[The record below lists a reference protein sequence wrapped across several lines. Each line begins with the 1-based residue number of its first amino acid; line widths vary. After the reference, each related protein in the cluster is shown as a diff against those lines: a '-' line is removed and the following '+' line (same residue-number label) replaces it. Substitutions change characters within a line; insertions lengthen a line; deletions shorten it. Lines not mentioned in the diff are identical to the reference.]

1 MRNIFTYFTLP
12 VGRRDRLLLVL
23 LCLGVALVST
33 QLQAQDRAI
42 SGKITSVNG
51 NDPLPGV
58 NVVVKGT
65 TNGTISDIDGNYQ
78 LSVGENAETLVFS
91 FIGLV
96 TKEVAIGNQ
105 STLNVQLA
113 DDTKQLSEVVVTA
126 LGFEE
131 DADSRGLAFSK
142 VEGESIA
149 RSGEN
154 TLINS
159 LSGKAAG
166 VQISRSGG
174 DPGAA
179 SYIQIRGQNTITG
192 ESQPLIVVDGIPIS
206 NTVGAPNADSG
217 NSGENTGGV
226 RQQSRMNDINPSDI
240 KSLQILKGASAAAL
254 WGSRA
259 ANGVIVITTKK
270 GRDAGKL
277 DVTFRSTVS
286 LDQVNV
292 LHPLQS
298 TFGQG
303 QGGIY
308 SPTSSR
314 SFGDKIANR
323 SGGADEQ
330 ITDPNAAGYGGFF
343 ETQDGNRYYA
353 IPGGNAAN
361 PSGGKNSRETFSDQR
376 EDQVFQTGYF
386 VDNYLSLSGGNDNSQ
401 FLLSMGHMTQEGVY
415 RGVSDYDRSTIR
427 LNATRKFSDIVRV
440 SSNATFARTTSN
452 RIQTGSNLN
461 GLYLGMLR
469 AAPDFNGEDYI
480 GNYFASPEAAPIL
493 NRHRSYRRYLGNNP
507 NPIYNNPLWTINE
520 LQNSTIVNRF
530 IMSAEIG
537 IKPVNWFEFIARG
550 GADTYEDQ
558 RKTYFPLH
566 SAGANSGGR
575 YEEFIFGETQ
585 LNFDAIGR
593 FSFNLSPNI
602 SSSMILGWNIN
613 QRNYNRVGGIMQN
626 FLIPDGPLDFS
637 NAVGAD
643 RFPDDTETLV
653 RSTRTYATANFGVY
667 DQLFVNVTGA
677 MESASSFG
685 EDKTFFYP
693 SADLAWQF
701 TQVIGSNDFLSFGKL
716 RAGYGQV
723 GVQPDPHRTN
733 TDFVAADET
742 LFGSWGAILSG
753 VGYGNGAFVQG
764 EQQGDPDLRPEIKTE
779 WEVGTD
785 LRFFSDRLT
794 AGFTYYQNEI
804 VDLLLD
810 VRLPSSVGFE
820 TSYTNAGA
828 MENRGWE
835 VDLGLNVFSNKD
847 WSIDFFANANR
858 NVNEITSL
866 GGSGDSEG
874 DVITL
879 GGFSTLT
886 SSVAKV
892 GEPLS
897 TLFGGVYLRDANGA
911 LDLDENNFP
920 QVAPDFG
927 VIGDPNPAWRGGIG
941 GTISWKNLSLY
952 ALFETF
958 QGSSFAPNTKSV
970 LYNFGVHEDTGNEVV
985 VPSSGLV
992 NYSGETIA
1000 GGSTVRGNIRDFGGG
1015 PVLLDE
1021 AWYTTLGQGFSNLQE
1036 QFIVDGSWTR
1046 LREVSLSYSLTSE
1059 KFREKTKLQSID
1071 FALRGRNLLL
1081 WTDVVGIDPETS
1093 LDGATNSRGQDY
1105 FNNPGTKSYIFSIA
1119 INY

>member
-1 MRNIFTYFTLP
+1 MRNIFTNFAVLAS
-12 VGRRDRLLLVL
+12 RRDRLLSTWLFVSL
-23 LCLGVALVST
+23 ILIST
-33 QLQAQDRAI
+33 QLQAQERTI
-42 SGKITSVNG
+42 SGKITSVDKG
-51 NDPLPGV
+51 DALPGV

-65 TNGTISDIDGNYQ
+65 TNGTISDIDGNYR
-78 LSVGENAETLVFS
+78 LNVGEDAETLVFS

-105 STLNVQLA
+105 STLNVELS

-131 DADSRGLAFSK
+131 DADARGLAFSK

-166 VQISRSGG
+166 VQIARSSG

-206 NTVGAPNADSG
+206 NTVGAPNADIG

-226 RQQSRMNDINPSDI
+226 RQQSRMNDINPADI
-240 KSLQILKGASAAAL
+240 ESLQILKGASAAAL

-259 ANGVIVITTKK
+259 ANGVILITTKK

-277 DVTFRSTVS
+277 DITFRSTVS
-286 LDQVNV
+286 LDEVNV
-292 LHPLQS
+292 LHPLQNK
-298 TFGQG
+298 FGQG

-314 SFGDKIANR
+314 SFGDRISDR
-323 SGGADEQ
+323 PGGPDEQ
-330 ITDPNAAGYGGFF
+330 ITDPNAAGYAGFY
-343 ETQDGNRYYA
+343 EARDGDRYYA
-353 IPGGNAAN
+353 IPSGSADDPN
-361 PSGGKNSRETFSDQR
+361 GGKNSRETFNDAR

-386 VDNYLSLSGGNDNSQ
+386 VDNYLSMSGGNENGN
-401 FLLSMGHMTQEGVY
+401 FLLSLGHMTQEGIY

-427 LNATRKFSDIVRV
+427 LNANRKFGDIVRV
-440 SSNATFARTTSN
+440 SSNATYARTISN

-493 NRHRSYRRYLGNNP
+493 NRHRSYRRYLADNP

-520 LQNSTIVNRF
+520 LQNSTVVNRF

-550 GADTYEDQ
+550 GADAYEDQ
-558 RKTYFPLH
+558 RITYFPVH

-575 YEEFIFGETQ
+575 NEEFIFGETQ

-593 FSFNLSPNI
+593 FSFALSPDI
-602 SSSMILGWNIN
+602 SSSVNLGWNIN

-626 FLIPDGPLDFS
+626 FLIPDGPLNFS
-637 NAVGAD
+637 NSVGAD
-643 RFPDDTETLV
+643 RFPEDTETII
-653 RSTRTYATANFGVY
+653 RSTRTYATANFGFY
-667 DQLFVNVTGA
+667 DQLFINATGA

-701 TQVIGSNDFLSFGKL
+701 TQLMNNSSFLSFGKL

-723 GVQPDPHRTN
+723 GVQPDPHRTG
-733 TDFVAADET
+733 TDFVAVDNT

-764 EQQGDPDLRPEIKTE
+764 EQQGDPNLRPEIKTE
-779 WEVGTD
+779 WEIGTD
-785 LRFFSDRLT
+785 LRFFNDRLRT
-794 AGFTYYQNEI
+794 GFTYYQNEI
-804 VDLLLD
+804 NDLLLE
-810 VRLPSSVGFE
+810 VAVAPSVGFE
-820 TSYTNAGA
+820 ESYTNAGS

-835 VDLGLNVFSNKD
+835 VDLGYNVFSNQN
-847 WSIDFFANANR
+847 WSIDLFANANQ
-858 NVNEITSL
+858 NINEITSL
-866 GGSGDSEG
+866 GGSEG

-897 TLFGGVYLRDANGA
+897 ALFGGVYLRNADGS

-920 QVAPDFG
+920 QVAPDFD
-927 VIGDPNPAWRGGIG
+927 VIGDPNPVWRGGMG

-970 LYNFGVHEDTGNEVV
+970 LYNFGKHADTGNEVV
-985 VPSSGLV
+985 VPAGGLV
-992 NYSGETIA
+992 NYAGETIA
-1000 GGSTVRGNIRDFGGG
+1000 AGQTVRGNIQDFGGG

-1046 LREVSLSYSLTSE
+1046 LREVSLSYSLNSQ

-1071 FALRGRNLLL
+1071 FSLRGRNLIL

-1093 LDGATNSRGQDY
+1093 LDGATVARGQDY
-1105 FNNPGTKSYIFSIA
+1105 FNNPGTRSYIFSIS

>member
-1 MRNIFTYFTLP
+1 MRNLFTFIIP
-12 VGRRDRLLLVL
+12 VRRLDKLLSAFFI
-23 LCLGVALVST
+23 LGLASSFAL
-33 QLQAQDRAI
+33 AQERPI
-42 SGKITSVNG
+42 TGTITSVENSE
-51 NDPLPGV
+51 PLPGV

-78 LSVGENAETLVFS
+78 LTVGEDAETLVFS
-91 FIGLV
+91 FIGLL

-105 STLNVQLA
+105 SKVDVQLSS
-113 DDTKQLSEVVVTA
+113 DTKQLSEVVVTA

-131 DADSRGLAFSK
+131 DADTRGLAFSK
-142 VEGESIA
+142 VEGESIT

-166 VQISRSGG
+166 VQIARSSG

-206 NTVGAPNADSG
+206 NTVGAPNADVG
-217 NSGENTGGV
+217 NSGENTAGV
-226 RQQSRMNDINPSDI
+226 RQQSRMNDINPADI
-240 KSLQILKGASAAAL
+240 ESLQILKGASAAAL

-259 ANGVIVITTKK
+259 ANGVILITTKK

-277 DVTFRSTVS
+277 DITFRSTVS
-286 LDQVNV
+286 LDEVNV
-292 LHPLQS
+292 LHPLQNK
-298 TFGQG
+298 FGQG

-314 SFGDKIANR
+314 SFGDRISDR
-323 SGGADEQ
+323 PGGPDEQ
-330 ITDPNAAGYGGFF
+330 ITDPNAAGYAGFY
-343 ETQDGNRYYA
+343 EARDGDRYYA
-353 IPGGNAAN
+353 IPSGSADN
-361 PSGGKNSRETFSDQR
+361 PNGGKNSRETFNDAR

-386 VDNYLSLSGGNDNSQ
+386 VDNYLSMSGGNENGN
-401 FLLSMGHMTQEGVY
+401 FLLSLGHMTQEGIY

-427 LNATRKFSDIVRV
+427 LNANRKFGDIVRV
-440 SSNATFARTTSN
+440 SSNATYARTISN

-493 NRHRSYRRYLGNNP
+493 NRHRSYRRYLANNP

-520 LQNSTIVNRF
+520 LQNSTVVNRF

-550 GADTYEDQ
+550 GADAYEDQ
-558 RKTYFPLH
+558 RITYFPVH

-575 YEEFIFGETQ
+575 NEEFIFGETQ

-593 FSFNLSPNI
+593 FSFALSPDI
-602 SSSMILGWNIN
+602 SSSVNLGWNIN

-626 FLIPDGPLDFS
+626 FLIPDGPLNFS
-637 NAVGAD
+637 NSVGAD
-643 RFPDDTETLV
+643 RFPSDTETII
-653 RSTRTYATANFGVY
+653 RSTRTYATANFGFY
-667 DQLFVNVTGA
+667 DQLFINATGA

-701 TQVIGSNDFLSFGKL
+701 TQLMNSSSFLSFGKL

-723 GVQPDPHRTN
+723 GVQPDPHRTG
-733 TDFVAADET
+733 TDFEAVSVDDI
-742 LFGSWGAILSG
+742 LFGSWGAVLSG
-753 VGYGNGAFVQG
+753 VGYGNGAFVQSD
-764 EQQGDPDLRPEIKTE
+764 QQGDPNLRPEIKTE
-779 WEVGTD
+779 WEIGTD
-785 LRFFSDRLT
+785 LRFFNDRLRT
-794 AGFTYYQNEI
+794 GFTYYQNEI
-804 VDLLLD
+804 NDLLLE
-810 VRLPSSVGFE
+810 VAVAPSVGFE
-820 TSYTNAGA
+820 TSYTNAGS

-835 VDLGLNVFSNKD
+835 VDLGYTIYNKGD
-847 WSIDFFANANR
+847 WNIELFANANQ
-858 NVNEITSL
+858 NINEITSL
-866 GGSGDSEG
+866 GGSEG

-897 TLFGGVYLRDANGA
+897 ALFGGVYLRNADGS

-920 QVAPDFG
+920 QVAPDFD
-927 VIGDPNPAWRGGIG
+927 VIGDPNPVWRGGMG

-970 LYNFGVHEDTGNEVV
+970 LYNFGKHADTGNEVV
-985 VPSSGLV
+985 VPAGGLV
-992 NYSGETIA
+992 NYAGETIA
-1000 GGSTVRGNIRDFGGG
+1000 AGQTVRGNIQDFGGG

-1046 LREVSLSYSLTSE
+1046 LREVSLSYSLNSQ

-1071 FALRGRNLLL
+1071 FSLRGRNLIL

-1093 LDGATNSRGQDY
+1093 LDGATVARGQDY
-1105 FNNPGTKSYIFSIA
+1105 FNNPGTRSYIFSIS